1 MFQYIVFIFHD
12 IEVLGMLEIDKFL
25 AATSK
30 NLEGLSWY
38 EIISKLGLLSFNSQ
52 GNKPIKL
59 IAKLARIVDSNT
71 VLIVG
76 CGAGGTAVHL
86 AETTGAMVYGIDIST
101 ESIRTAN
108 ILASKSPAHKKLHFQ
123 IGDAHALSFP
133 PNTFD
138 VVINEFM
145 AFFLQQSAF
154 EGFFS
159 ALKSGGQIALAELMK
174 DPKVNARADAKIL
187 ATEQIYSAVLGN
199 RFHIPLIT
207 DYVEW
212 LIQAGFEH
220 VHVAEQ
226 FSEPNFHEKIRNVGG
241 WKNLFKI
248 TKVLLK
254 LMRSS
259 PVLRKKFLQVGLV
272 KRVLY
277 QNRPTAKYIF
287 QTILTGLKP

>member
-1 MFQYIVFIFHD
+1 
-12 IEVLGMLEIDKFL
+12 MLEIDKFS
-25 AATSK
+25 AATSE

-38 EIISKLGLLSFNSQ
+38 ELVSKLGLLSFNTQ
-52 GNKPIKL
+52 GNRPIEF
-59 IAKLARIVDSNT
+59 IAKLAQITDSTT
-71 VLIVG
+71 VLMVG
-76 CGAGGTAVHL
+76 CGAGATAVHL
-86 AETTGAMVYGIDIST
+86 AETTGAMVYGIDISP

-108 ILASKSPAHKKLHFQ
+108 NLASKSPAHEKLHFQ
-123 IGDAHALSFP
+123 IGDANALAFP

-138 VVINEFM
+138 VVITEFM

-159 ALKSGGQIALAELMK
+159 ALKSGGQITLAELMK

-187 ATEQIYSAVLGN
+187 AAEQTYSTVSGYK
-199 RFHIPLIT
+199 FHIPLVT

-212 LIQAGFEH
+212 LTRAGFEH
-220 VHVAEQ
+220 VHVAQQ
-226 FSEPNFHEKIRNVGG
+226 FSEPNFREKIKTVGG

-248 TKVLLK
+248 TKVMLK
-254 LMRSS
+254 LMLAS
-259 PVLRKKFLQVGLV
+259 PMLRKKFIQVGLV

-287 QTILTGLKP
+287 QAILIGKKPS

>member
-1 MFQYIVFIFHD
+1 MFQYIVIIFHD
-12 IEVLGMLEIDKFL
+12 TEVLGMLEIDKFL

-52 GNKPIKL
+52 GNKPIEL

-71 VLIVG
+71 VLMVG

-101 ESIRTAN
+101 ESIHTAN
-108 ILASKSPAHKKLHFQ
+108 TFASKSPAHEKLSFQ

-138 VVINEFM
+138 VVITEFM
-145 AFFLQQSAF
+145 AFFLKQNAF

-159 ALKSGGQIALAELMK
+159 ALKSNGQIALAELMK

-187 ATEQIYSAVLGN
+187 ATEQKYSAVLGN

-207 DYVEW
+207 DYVGW
-212 LIQAGFEH
+212 LTQAGFEH

-226 FSEPNFHEKIRNVGG
+226 FSEPNFHEKIKNVGG

-254 LMRSS
+254 LMRAS
-259 PVLRKKFLQVGLV
+259 PVLRKEFLQVGLV

-277 QNRPTAKYIF
+277 QSRPTAKYIF
-287 QTILTGLKP
+287 QAILTGHKP

>member
-1 MFQYIVFIFHD
+1 
-12 IEVLGMLEIDKFL
+12 MLEIDKFL
-25 AATSK
+25 AASSK

-38 EIISKLGLLSFNSQ
+38 EIVSKLGLLSFNSQ
-52 GNKPIKL
+52 GNKPIEL
-59 IAKLARIVDSNT
+59 TAKLARITYSST

-86 AETTGAMVYGIDIST
+86 AETTGAGVYGIDISP

-108 ILASKSPAHKKLHFQ
+108 ILASKSPAHEKLHFQ
-123 IGDAHALSFP
+123 LGDAHALSFP

-138 VVINEFM
+138 VVITEFM

-154 EGFFS
+154 EGFFR
-159 ALKSGGQIALAELMK
+159 ALKPGGQIALVELMK
-174 DPKVNARADAKIL
+174 DPKVNARADTKIL
-187 ATEQIYSAVLGN
+187 AAEQTYSAVLGYE
-199 RFHIPLIT
+199 FHIPLIT

-212 LIQAGFEH
+212 LTKAGFEH

-248 TKVLLK
+248 TKALLE
-254 LMRSS
+254 LMRAS

-287 QTILTGLKP
+287 QAILAGRKPNNSR

>member
-1 MFQYIVFIFHD
+1 
-12 IEVLGMLEIDKFL
+12 MLEIDKFL
-25 AATSK
+25 AASSK
-30 NLEGLSWY
+30 SLEGLSWY
-38 EIISKLGLLSFNSQ
+38 EIASRLGLLSFNTQ
-52 GNKPIKL
+52 GNKPIEL
-59 IAKLARIVDSNT
+59 TAKLARITHSST

-86 AETTGAMVYGIDIST
+86 AEITGAEVYGIDISP
-101 ESIRTAN
+101 ESIRAAN
-108 ILASKSPAHKKLHFQ
+108 ILASKSPAREKLHFQ

-133 PNTFD
+133 PNTFN
-138 VVINEFM
+138 VVITEFM

-154 EGFFS
+154 EGFLS
-159 ALKSGGQIALAELMK
+159 ALKPGGQIALVELMK
-174 DPKVNARADAKIL
+174 DPKVNARAAIKIL
-187 ATEQIYSAVLGN
+187 AAEQTYSAVLGY

-212 LIQAGFEH
+212 LTKAGFEH
-220 VHVAEQ
+220 IHLAER
-226 FSEPNFHEKIRNVGG
+226 FSEPSFHDRIRNVGG

-248 TKVLLK
+248 TKVMLK
-254 LMRSS
+254 LMLSS

-287 QTILTGLKP
+287 QAILMGRKPDDSH